1 MTEKN
6 KILFSEMIELWE
18 DELGDNGLSLLEF
31 RLNLIIY
38 FYILYNF
45 KISMYVRLF
54 FWFIKTLYQS

>member
-18 DELGDNGLSLLEF
+18 DELGDNGLSLLDF

-38 FYILYNF
+38 FHILYNF

>member
-1 MTEKN
+1 LTEKN

-18 DELGDNGLSLLEF
+18 DELGDNGLSLLDF

-38 FYILYNF
+38 FHILYNF

>member
-1 MTEKN
+1 LTEKN

-38 FYILYNF
+38 FHILYNF

>member
-38 FYILYNF
+38 FHILYNF